1 MRTWT
6 ALRTILILVG
16 LLAVPVVFAHC
27 AGRPLS
33 EDVAADLIF
42 YNGKIITV
50 DSDFGIA
57 SALAVK
63 DDKFLNPGPGQ

>member
-6 ALRTILILVG
+6 ALRTLLILAG
-16 LLAVPVVFAHC
+16 WLAAAVAFTHC
-27 AGRPLS
+27 AERPLS

-50 DSDFGIA
+50 DS
-57 SALAVK
+57 ALMFPV
-63 DDKFLNPGPGQ
+63 LPTMT